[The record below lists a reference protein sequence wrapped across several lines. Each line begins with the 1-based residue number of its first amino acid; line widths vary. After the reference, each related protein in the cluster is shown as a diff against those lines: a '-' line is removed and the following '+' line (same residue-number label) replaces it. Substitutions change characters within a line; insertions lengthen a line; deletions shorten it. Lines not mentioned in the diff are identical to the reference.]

1 MVPRRQVDPEI
12 AARAEVLRLDAA
24 DNTPL
29 VASFFKTQTASDS
42 RCILLQHGVAS
53 QRLEMPGFIRDFPLA
68 GFSVLSVDSRGH
80 GESGGNRVSYGAL
93 ERDDMRR
100 WFALLKQRPECR
112 DGLYGLGLSMGAAI
126 LLQTL
131 PDLPE
136 VKAAAAESPFS
147 SFREIGYDRIG
158 QVLPLLRWLNRPMVE
173 IGFLYANAVRG
184 INFNAVSPLEAAP
197 RIQAP
202 VLLIHGTADHNIDI
216 RHSELLLP
224 RLKHSRLYKVE
235 GAQHVGCYG
244 RDPARYVQEVV
255 SWFNTTS
262 PN

>member
-1 MVPRRQVDPEI
+1 MVPRRTVDPGI
-12 AARAEVLRLDAA
+12 AARAEVIRLNAS
-24 DNTPL
+24 DNISL
-29 VASFFKTQTASDS
+29 VASFFKTPDTTNK

-53 QRLEMPGFIRDFPLA
+53 QRLEMPGFIHDFPQA

-80 GESGGNRVSYGAL
+80 GESGGERVTYGAL

-100 WFALLKQRPECR
+100 WFAYLHQRPECR

-131 PDLPE
+131 PEVPY

-158 QVLPLLRWLNRPMVE
+158 QVLPLLAWLRQPMVE
-173 IGFLYANAVRG
+173 LGFLWARATKG
-184 INFNAVSPLEAAP
+184 IDFETVSPLAAAP
-197 RIQAP
+197 NIQAP
-202 VLLIHGTADHNIDI
+202 VLLIHGTADLNIDI
-216 RHSELLLP
+216 RHSELLL
-224 RLKHSRLYKVE
+224 RKLKHARLHKVE

-244 RDPARYVQEVV
+244 RDPVRYIQEVV
-255 SWFNTTS
+255 SWFNTTRE
-262 PN
+262 